1 MSEENNNQENQS
13 IISRNSYEKYCS
25 FCGKIIN
32 KDDEICSHCNAGQM
46 MYPAKKWST
55 CLLLFIFLW
64 EVGAH
69 RFYAGKPITAVLFI
83 LTIGGAGIWWIIDLI
98 MILTKNFTDYQGR
111 KIKS

>member
-1 MSEENNNQENQS
+1 MLSNELQEQN
-13 IISRNSYEKYCS
+13 IKETRKKDERYCS
-25 FCGKIIN
+25 FCGKIIT
-32 KDDEICSHCNAGQM
+32 KHDEICEYCGARQM

-83 LTIGGAGIWWIIDLI
+83 LTIGRAGIWWIIDLI

>member
-1 MSEENNNQENQS
+1 MLSNELEEQNIKET
-13 IISRNSYEKYCS
+13 REKDERYCS
-25 FCGKIIN
+25 FCGKIIT
-32 KDDEICSHCNAGQM
+32 KHDEICEYCGARQM

>member
-55 CLLLFIFLW
+55 LLLLCIFMPIT
-64 EVGAH
+64 H
-69 RFYAGKPITAVLFI
+69 RFYAGKPITAILFMI
-83 LTIGGAGIWWIIDLI
+83 TGGGFGIWWIIDLI
-98 MILTKNFTDYQGR
+98 MILTKNFTDSEGR
-111 KIKS
+111 KIKA